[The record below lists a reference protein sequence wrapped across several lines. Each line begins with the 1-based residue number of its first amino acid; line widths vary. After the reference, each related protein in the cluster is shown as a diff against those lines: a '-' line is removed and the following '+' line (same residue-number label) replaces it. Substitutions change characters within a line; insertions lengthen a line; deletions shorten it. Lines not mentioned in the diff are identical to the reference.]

1 MHYAEHKASD
11 VEHVAFT
18 TTEFTKTLER
28 MLPSMKENYYKFRRR
43 KMLKPRFENARHN
56 LKYSLTSIGIL
67 PGCKTISSSII
78 VRQEA
83 EGHGIREFQAAC
95 C

>member
-1 MHYAEHKASD
+1 MSSFPFNSIKAALEYAKIKPSD

-28 MLPSMKENYYKFRRR
+28 VFPSMKENYYKFRRR

-56 LKYSLTSIGIL
+56 LKYRLTSIGIL
-67 PGCKTISSSII
+67 PHAT
-78 VRQEA
+78 A
-83 EGHGIREFQAAC
+83 
-95 C
+95 